1 MLFCILVRIASL
13 DSDIVKYLHNRGVLN
28 QHKEIAPLQRLLT
41 VAEGSQSN
49 CSAQNADQCLA
60 SNVTDRL
67 QSRSTVSSDSKR
79 QQHTTEIDH
88 PKQRNHFVRLH

>member
-41 VAEGSQSN
+41 VAEENQ
-49 CSAQNADQCLA
+49 
-60 SNVTDRL
+60 
-67 QSRSTVSSDSKR
+67 
-79 QQHTTEIDH
+79 
-88 PKQRNHFVRLH
+88 

>member
-1 MLFCILVRIASL
+1 MLFYILAQSTSH
-13 DSDIVKYLHNRGVLN
+13 DSDIVKYLNKRGVLN
-28 QHKEIAPLQRLLT
+28 LYKEIAPLQRLLT

-67 QSRSTVSSDSKR
+67 QSRSTVSADSKR